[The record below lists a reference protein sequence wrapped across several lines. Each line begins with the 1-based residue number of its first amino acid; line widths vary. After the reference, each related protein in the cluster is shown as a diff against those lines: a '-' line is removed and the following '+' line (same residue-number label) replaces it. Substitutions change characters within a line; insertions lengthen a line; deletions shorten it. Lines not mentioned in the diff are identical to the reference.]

1 MIERYKVGYYDE
13 SGKRRYSVTPTQEDV
28 IALISTLLPS
38 SEQISV
44 KRITVFS
51 LDEGADEN
59 E

>member
-13 SGKRRYSVTPTQEDV
+13 SGKRRYSVAPTQEDV

>member
-13 SGKRRYSVTPTQEDV
+13 SGKRRYSIAPTQEEA
-28 IALISTLLPS
+28 IALVSTLLPS
-38 SEQISV
+38 SGQISV

-51 LDEGADEN
+51 LDEGADTN